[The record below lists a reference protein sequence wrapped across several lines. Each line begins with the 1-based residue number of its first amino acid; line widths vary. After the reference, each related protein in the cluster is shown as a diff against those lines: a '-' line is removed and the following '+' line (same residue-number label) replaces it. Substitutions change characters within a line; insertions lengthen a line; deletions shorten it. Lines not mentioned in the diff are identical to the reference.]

1 MGKEVEGRGKCE
13 EHNAADRRRKFAIAD
28 PVAESRIGGVA
39 FRLGR
44 FESLNKHL
52 CFVLWW
58 RAFLARQSQLE
69 FHRGLFG
76 CGNVGIAN
84 AFTKLPFGLK
94 AATIEQ

>member
-1 MGKEVEGRGKCE
+1 MGKEVKGRGKCK
-13 EHNAADRRRKFAIAD
+13 EHNTADQRGKIAIAA
-28 PVAESRIGGVA
+28 PVTESRIGGAA

-84 AFTKLPFGLK
+84 TFTKLPLGLK
-94 AATIEQ
+94 AATFEQ